1 MRVRT
6 ELSELPP
13 SFSVTN
19 DSGTAR
25 IRFFEDVQEVQRE
38 EGPAYTATMWEMSVP
53 WQDNLHQRIRK
64 ATELWRAK
72 VKAVT
77 AAEESA
83 ARLEELKATATDDA
97 ICDLGEM
104 VAYLSD
110 AVIELAMLINP

>member
-1 MRVRT
+1 M
-6 ELSELPP
+6 
-13 SFSVTN
+13 
-19 DSGTAR
+19 
-25 IRFFEDVQEVQRE
+25 
-38 EGPAYTATMWEMSVP
+38 
-53 WQDNLHQRIRK
+53 
-64 ATELWRAK
+64 WRAK